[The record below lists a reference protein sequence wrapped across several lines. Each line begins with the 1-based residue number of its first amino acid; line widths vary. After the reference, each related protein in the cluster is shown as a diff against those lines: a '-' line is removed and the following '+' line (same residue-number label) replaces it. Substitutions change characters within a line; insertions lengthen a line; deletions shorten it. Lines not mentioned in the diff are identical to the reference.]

1 MLSVFDNI
9 ADMATG
15 SAFSIL
21 TGDDEH
27 SIPAITVIGKA
38 FFDVGHSLKDQRVG

>member
-1 MLSVFDNI
+1 MLAVFDNI

-21 TGDDEH
+21 TGDVEH
-27 SIPAITVIGKA
+27 SIA
-38 FFDVGHSLKDQRVG
+38 FNEACIEEGATSD